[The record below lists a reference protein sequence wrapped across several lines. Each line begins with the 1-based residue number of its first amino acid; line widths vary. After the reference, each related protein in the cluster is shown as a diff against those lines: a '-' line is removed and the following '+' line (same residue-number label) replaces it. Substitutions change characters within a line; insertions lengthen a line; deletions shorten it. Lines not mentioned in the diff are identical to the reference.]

1 MVRMQKTALTER
13 LHDQCAYETG
23 LAARLR
29 AASRQDRLSLY
40 GILEDDYTRHF
51 PEHHPEDSSAAER
64 IAGYEIAFLRRF
76 LKPDTVLA
84 EIGPGRGRLAF
95 ALAPHAARVYGV
107 DVSEIYLPSEGRPSN
122 FEFRLSDGIHMPFP
136 PNTLDV
142 VISNQLMEHL
152 HPDDAADQ
160 LREIQRVLKQGGAYV
175 CVTPSPINGPHD
187 SSAYFD
193 DLVCPIKNRNY
204 VATGLHLKEYT
215 SRELTALFRSVDFR
229 RVQSWIGARGHYI
242 PLPGTLLS
250 WIESIVQLIPA
261 PMRRRSS
268 LLAPVLGNRVVATKK
283 VMVIG

>member
-1 MVRMQKTALTER
+1 M
-13 LHDQCAYETG
+13 
-23 LAARLR
+23 
-29 AASRQDRLSLY
+29 
-40 GILEDDYTRHF
+40 
-51 PEHHPEDSSAAER
+51 
-64 IAGYEIAFLRRF
+64 
-76 LKPDTVLA
+76 LA

-160 LREIQRVLKQGGAYV
+160 LREIQRVLKPGGAYV
-175 CVTPSPINGPHD
+175 CVTPNPINGPHD
-187 SSAYFD
+187 LSAYFD

-215 SRELTALFRSVDFR
+215 SRELTRHAAQLDRKHRPAHPGPHAQALFP
-229 RVQSWIGARGHYI
+229 ARASARQPRGCD
-242 PLPGTLLS
+242 
-250 WIESIVQLIPA
+250 EE
-261 PMRRRSS
+261 
-268 LLAPVLGNRVVATKK
+268 